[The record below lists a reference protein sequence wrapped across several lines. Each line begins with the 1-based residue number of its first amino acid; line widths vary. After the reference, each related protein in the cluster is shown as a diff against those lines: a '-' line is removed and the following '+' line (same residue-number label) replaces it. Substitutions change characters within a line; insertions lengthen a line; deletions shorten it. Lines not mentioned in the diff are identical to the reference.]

1 MIEFD
6 MYGGISPFDQ
16 K

>member
-6 MYGGISPFDQ
+6 MVELWRI
-16 K
+16 